1 MEQTTEYKS
10 VGAISLCFHLAIW
23 LLLMLAIK
31 INREYGGKGLSYWF
45 CLFVFLL
52 ANSIVLAALVDLTN
66 KHNWNQE
73 LLLEVVDGYLL

>member
-52 ANSIVLAALVDLTN
+52 ANSIVLAALVGLIN
-66 KHNWNQE
+66 KHK
-73 LLLEVVDGYLL
+73 LESGIIAESC